1 MRTLIQGNV
10 LLVALLFLLCMLI
23 IVPNHVCLY
32 AQVHQQCLIEPSLIL
47 QHGHALRN
55 VLLDIWQILTNLFVL
70 QAALL
75 FQSFSFSMRYQDHAY
90 KYALKDTSPK
100 SAQRPVF
107 KCVLH
112 HQCTLL
118 TTSTT
123 PVFLSALQVTLE
135 ISVQVPVFNNAPKQ
149 PSSSQTLQ

>member
-1 MRTLIQGNV
+1 MRILIRGNV
-10 LLVALLFLLCMLI
+10 LLAALLFLLCMLI
-23 IVPNHVCLY
+23 IVLNHVCLH

-47 QHGHALRN
+47 QHDHALRN
-55 VLLDIWQILTNLFVL
+55 VLWDIWQILTNLFVL

-75 FQSFSFSMRYQDHAY
+75 FLSYSFSMRYQDHVC

-100 SAQRPVF
+100 SAQKPVY
-107 KCVLH
+107 KYVLH

-123 PVFLSALQVTLE
+123 PVFLSALQATSE
-135 ISVQVPVFNNAPKQ
+135 ISVQAPVYYNALKQ

>member
-1 MRTLIQGNV
+1 MRILIQGNV
-10 LLVALLFLLCMLI
+10 LLVARLFLLCMLI
-23 IVPNHVCLY
+23 IVLNHVCLHV
-32 AQVHQQCLIEPSLIL
+32 QVQQCLIELSPIL
-47 QHGHALRN
+47 QQDHALRN
-55 VLLDIWQILTNLFVL
+55 VLWDIWQILTNLFVL

-75 FQSFSFSMRYQDHAY
+75 FLSYSFSMRYQDHVY

-100 SAQRPVF
+100 SAQKPVY
-107 KCVLH
+107 KYALH

-123 PVFLSALQVTLE
+123 PVFLSALQVTSE
-135 ISVQVPVFNNAPKQ
+135 ISVQAPVCYNAPKQ